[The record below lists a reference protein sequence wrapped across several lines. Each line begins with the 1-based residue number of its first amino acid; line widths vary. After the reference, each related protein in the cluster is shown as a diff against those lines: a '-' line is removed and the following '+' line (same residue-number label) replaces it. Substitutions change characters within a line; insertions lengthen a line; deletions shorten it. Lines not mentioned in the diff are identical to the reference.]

1 MNWLNWLYPGL
12 GIKRWFLAIFA
23 GMFLAAQGL
32 ALLLAH
38 FDNRNWWL
46 VSLLMMLAG
55 LLLAFFGMGRL
66 MKNIF
71 QVIIPDKDFGVGEE
85 MLHCYQLRRGPRIV
99 AMGGGTGLST
109 LLRGLKEM
117 TSNLT
122 AIVTV
127 TDDGGSSGRLRGD
140 LGIPPPGDIRNC
152 LVALADR
159 EEAMADLFNYRF
171 TQESGL
177 AGHSLG
183 NLLIAGLTETS
194 GDFASAVQKASRVL
208 AVRGQ
213 VLPVT
218 VDVVGLKAKML
229 DGRLVSG
236 ETKIVGDPAGI
247 KRVFLDPVDCQPL
260 PAAVAAILEADAV
273 ILGPGSL
280 YTSIIPNLLVP
291 GIIQAIIR
299 SRATVYYICNI
310 MTQPGETDAYRVS
323 QHVQAIIDH
332 CGVNLIDYVIV
343 NKDVISKKLRRRYA
357 AKGASPVLLDM
368 AAVDLLPVRVIA
380 ESLSSQQDFARHDA
394 GKLVNLLTLTIQTKG
409 RGIFHLRRQKK
420 PQPPGHD

>member
-1 MNWLNWLYPGL
+1 MPE
-12 GIKRWFLAIFA
+12 
-23 GMFLAAQGL
+23 
-32 ALLLAH
+32 
-38 FDNRNWWL
+38 
-46 VSLLMMLAG
+46 
-55 LLLAFFGMGRL
+55 
-66 MKNIF
+66 
-71 QVIIPDKDFGVGEE
+71 KDFGVREK
-85 MLHCYQLRRGPRIV
+85 MLQRYQLRRGPRIV
-99 AMGGGTGLST
+99 ALGGGTGLST
-109 LLRGLKEM
+109 LLRGLKEL

-194 GDFASAVQKASRVL
+194 GDFASAVEMASRVL

-218 VDVVGLKAKML
+218 VDVISLQAEMK
-229 DGRLVSG
+229 DGRQVAG
-236 ETKIVGDPAGI
+236 ETKIVSDPAGI
-247 KRVFLDPVDCQPL
+247 KRVFLCPADSHPL
-260 PAAVAAILEADAV
+260 PAAVTAILAADAV

-280 YTSIIPNLLVP
+280 YTSVIPNLLVP
-291 GIIQAIIR
+291 GIIPAIVR

-310 MTQPGETDAYRVS
+310 MTQPGETDGYMVS

-332 CGVNLIDYVIV
+332 CGMNIIDYVIV
-343 NKDVISKKLRRRYA
+343 NQDVIGKKLRRLYA
-357 AKGASPVLLDM
+357 AKGASPVLLDRT
-368 AAVDLLPVRVIA
+368 AVERLPVQVLA

-394 GKLVNLLTLTIQTKG
+394 AKLVNLLNLAIQTKSSG
-409 RGIFHLRRQKK
+409 LFRLGKRLKPKRRS
-420 PQPPGHD
+420 HD